1 MTSDDIETGLE
12 VDGGGITRGSG
23 IQIDRGSKPMFVEI
37 SILLANFNL
46 QQDVHRN
53 IRFTMKLECNLRT
66 RSNSAIKGNN
76 DSRPIGKVSSFAR
89 IDKILELDDTG
100 Q

>member
-1 MTSDDIETGLE
+1 
-12 VDGGGITRGSG
+12 
-23 IQIDRGSKPMFVEI
+23 MFVEI

-46 QQDVHRN
+46 SKMYIEIYDSQRSWSV
-53 IRFTMKLECNLRT
+53 MLRT

-89 IDKILELDDTG
+89 IGKILELDDTG

>member
-1 MTSDDIETGLE
+1 
-12 VDGGGITRGSG
+12 
-23 IQIDRGSKPMFVEI
+23 MFVEI
-37 SILLANFNL
+37 SILLAKFNL
-46 QQDVHRN
+46 QQDVHTSVEIYDSQRSWSV
-53 IRFTMKLECNLRT
+53 MLRT

>member
-1 MTSDDIETGLE
+1 
-12 VDGGGITRGSG
+12 
-23 IQIDRGSKPMFVEI
+23 MFVEI

-53 IRFTMKLECNLRT
+53 ILFTTKLECNA
-66 RSNSAIKGNN
+66 SNSVELSDQVNN

-89 IDKILELDDTG
+89 IDKILELDDTR